1 MPTLFDIV
9 NRRRRAKEFT
19 EGFRE
24 GATPEELEYYDRFY
38 QEPSASPVMERGALG
53 AQIDEVEALKRQLM
67 ARGMNNL
74 QAEDRARRELAQEEA
89 ATTKRGEDYATIYGP
104 GGVSEAS
111 EGGFRAYQ
119 EGLRPDP
126 PAEVQPTIGDFPEPP
141 SEDWITRPLQQQG
154 LSLEDWSRQKALQQ
168 GMAGDVSGAVK
179 AEYDVETLP
188 GRIEEARISLEALP
202 ALIDAKVIDATLGR
216 RINEAILKEVDILES
231 TNDPIK
237 RTESIQ
243 RIDGYN
249 RILGRLRSS
258 GTAMPGQDPN
268 QWTDADK
275 KELETLTLES
285 EGATAGTVGGTR
297 MITPMPTTERV
308 SGDYSRGV
316 STRTP
321 GQQSEEGR
329 AAAIRRRNRDYK

>member
-1 MPTLFDIV
+1 MSDLLSIL
-9 NRRRRAKEFT
+9 NRRKRSKEFT

-24 GATPEELEYYDRFY
+24 GATPEELEYYNQFY
-38 QEPSASPVMERGALG
+38 QEPTASPIMQRDELG
-53 AQIDEVEALKRQLM
+53 RQLDETEAMRRALM
-67 ARGMNNL
+67 ARGMNTL
-74 QAEDRARRELAQEEA
+74 QANDAVQRAKEQQDT
-89 ATTKRGEDYATIYGP
+89 ATAKRAEDYATIYGP

-111 EGGFRAYQ
+111 EGGFKAYQ

-126 PAEVQPTIGDFPEPP
+126 SSVGWGIHPDDRDIGLP
-141 SEDWITRPLQQQG
+141 
-154 LSLEDWSRQKALQQ
+154 LEDWARQKALQQ

-188 GRIEEARISLEALP
+188 GRIEEAKISLESLP
-202 ALIDAKVIDATLGR
+202 ALVDAKVIEATLGR

-237 RTESIQ
+237 RAESIQ

-268 QWTDADK
+268 LWTDADK

-297 MITPMPTTERV
+297 MIAPTTEKV
-308 SGDYSRGV
+308 VGDYSGGV
-316 STRTP
+316 TSQRDEREDRDLMK
-321 GQQSEEGR
+321 GWSE
-329 AAAIRRRNRDYK
+329 

>member
-1 MPTLFDIV
+1 MSDLLSIL
-9 NRRRRAKEFT
+9 NRRKRSKEFT

-24 GATPEELEYYDRFY
+24 GATPEELEYYNQFY
-38 QEPSASPVMERGALG
+38 QEPTASPIMQRDELG
-53 AQIDEVEALKRQLM
+53 RQLDETEAMRRALM
-67 ARGMNNL
+67 ARGMNTL
-74 QAEDRARRELAQEEA
+74 QANDAVQRAKKQREA
-89 ATTKRGEDYATIYGP
+89 AFGHSKELYQQAHPDEGPGTSDELSYQRYAEDYAPYTQTDDQ
-104 GGVSEAS
+104 GVETVMT
-111 EGGFRAYQ
+111 G
-119 EGLRPDP
+119 DP
-126 PAEVQPTIGDFPEPP
+126 MSQDDF
-141 SEDWITRPLQQQG
+141 LN
-154 LSLEDWSRQKALQQ
+154 RQIARQRL
-168 GMAGDVSGAVK
+168 AGDTSAAAK
-179 AEYDVETLP
+179 AEYDTETLG
-188 GRIEEARISLEALP
+188 GRIEEAKISLESLP
-202 ALIDAKVIDATLGR
+202 ALVDAKVIEATLGR

-231 TNDPIK
+231 TNDPTK

-297 MITPMPTTERV
+297 MITPMPTTEAV

-329 AAAIRRRNRDYK
+329 AAAIRRRNRD